1 MDKISGT
8 KGSTIMSF
16 DCICKTKANIRTV
29 EVFYAKQFPY
39 LYFFCQDQQDNKLN
53 TDFSTLNLGEMSHD
67 Y

>member
-1 MDKISGT
+1 
-8 KGSTIMSF
+8 MSF